1 MTITLHHVPTAR
13 DIMTRSLVT
22 FRAETNIFEA
32 IRKLID
38 RRISGAP
45 VVDAD
50 GRMVGILSEM
60 DCLSVLASDEF
71 HADDHTG
78 AVVSDFMSTTFETV
92 GPDCDIYML
101 ADYFRAKPVRR
112 FPIVE
117 DERLLG
123 QVSRRDVLRG
133 IEAMRRKRAP
143 RKHYPD
149 YRAPA

>member
-1 MTITLHHVPTAR
+1 MTSTPHHVPTAR
-13 DIMTRSLVT
+13 DIMTHSLVT
-22 FRAETNIFEA
+22 FRAETSIFEA

-38 RRISGAP
+38 RKISGAP

-50 GRMVGILSEM
+50 GRMVGMLSEM

-78 AVVSDFMSTTFETV
+78 AVVSDYMSTKFETL

-101 ADYFRAKPVRR
+101 ADYFRTRLLRR

-133 IEAMRRKRAP
+133 IEEMRRKRTP
-143 RKHYPD
+143 RKQYPD
-149 YRAPA
+149 YRQPA